1 LGPAG
6 EDTPI
11 DASAVNNA
19 EASDD
24 VRGLDLRGV
33 SSAGKVNVGTAA
45 LVVIVKP
52 GDVGLNA
59 VHRRHLKRR
68 RRGGNADTHRMQSMS
83 LRAQHL
89 RNVRHVPFRKR
100 ALEHLA
106 RKAVDLHDD
115 KTPPYPL
122 GPAAVPE
129 SPDQAVERA
138 LQEEEETVQRSGP
151 RRVV

>member
-1 LGPAG
+1 M
-6 EDTPI
+6 
-11 DASAVNNA
+11 SV
-19 EASDD
+19 
-24 VRGLDLRGV
+24 
-33 SSAGKVNVGTAA
+33 TAA

-68 RRGGNADTHRMQSMS
+68 RRGGNADTHRMQLMS

-106 RKAVDLHDD
+106 RKVVDLHDD

-151 RRVV
+151 RRVVGRFIFVVHAGISLVKQKLVGARNRTATRSAASTS